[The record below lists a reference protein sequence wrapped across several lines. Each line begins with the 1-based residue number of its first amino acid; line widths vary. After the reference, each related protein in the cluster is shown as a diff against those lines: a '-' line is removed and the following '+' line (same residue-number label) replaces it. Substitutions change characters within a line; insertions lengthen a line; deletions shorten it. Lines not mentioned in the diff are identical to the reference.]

1 MPFDGPHGLHLQVWK
16 RLMEER
22 LACFRSELKELKAWV
37 QAPKVVAN
45 VVELVLLMLGTH
57 EVLVHRSCPWPQLR
71 KLIDMVRDGKVKQI
85 PIECR
90 QLSGINQAVEDLE
103 KGRVT
108 GRIVFQPDQGK
119 L

>member
-1 MPFDGPHGLHLQVWK
+1 
-16 RLMEER
+16 
-22 LACFRSELKELKAWV
+22 
-37 QAPKVVAN
+37 
-45 VVELVLLMLGTH
+45 
-57 EVLVHRSCPWPQLR
+57 
-71 KLIDMVRDGKVKQI
+71 MVRAGKVKQM
-85 PIECR
+85 PIERR

>member
-1 MPFDGPHGLHLQVWK
+1 MPQVWLPQK
-16 RLMEER
+16 AMTV
-22 LACFRSELKELKAWV
+22 RSSHV
-37 QAPKVVAN
+37 GN
-45 VVELVLLMLGTH
+45 
-57 EVLVHRSCPWPQLR
+57 SPQLR
-71 KLIDMVRDGKVKQI
+71 KLIDMVRDGKGKEI